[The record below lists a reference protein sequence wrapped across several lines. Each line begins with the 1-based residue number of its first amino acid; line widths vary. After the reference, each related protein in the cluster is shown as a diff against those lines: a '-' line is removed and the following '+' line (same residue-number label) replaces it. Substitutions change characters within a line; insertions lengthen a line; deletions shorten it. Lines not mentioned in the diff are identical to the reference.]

1 MCGIVGY
8 LGNGNCKN
16 ILLSGL
22 KKLEYRGYDSCG
34 IVDIK
39 DNKFEVYKSTK
50 RVDDLIENTKD
61 ITFGNIGI
69 GHTRWATHGIPN
81 FENAHPHID
90 SKNKFAVVHN
100 GILENYLELKNMLI
114 ENGYKFKSETDT
126 EVIPNLLSYNF
137 TDNVIQTIA
146 KTIKML
152 KGSFALG
159 IICLDTPNTLYV
171 ARRKSP
177 LLVGVTDKEN
187 IIASDICAIAD
198 FTENIYMLE
207 NDEFGAITK
216 DEIQFY
222 DLDLNE
228 VEKELVKIKLD
239 EQDIDLKEYKT
250 YMQKEIFENPIAVR
264 KTLETYFD
272 TERKIKFNFADD
284 LFEGVERIT
293 IIGCGTA
300 MHAGLTAKY
309 TIEDLVRIPVTVEVA
324 SEFKYKRFILNEK
337 DLVIFISQSGE
348 TADTIAAQELV
359 KQHGIKH
366 ISIVNVVN
374 STLDRI
380 SDNVLY
386 TKAGVEVAVA
396 STKAYIAQV
405 TLLNILAL
413 YMADKK
419 KALSES
425 EKESLYED
433 LFKLPADIDSILEE
447 EEIFSEYADQI
458 MNERSMFFIGR
469 GIDYYAVLEGSLK
482 LKEISYIHSEA
493 YQAGELKHGTIALV
507 EKGTKIVAVCTD
519 EELAEKTISNVKEVV
534 ARGAEVLYITNCDKE
549 VENIFEKVVK
559 IPKISRYFSVILSVI
574 PMQLIA
580 YFTTLKKGFDVDK
593 PRNLAKSVTVE

>member
-8 LGNGNCKN
+8 LGNGNCKK

-34 IVDIK
+34 IVDVK

-69 GHTRWATHGIPN
+69 GHTRWATHGIPS

-100 GILENYLELKNMLI
+100 GILENYLELKSMLI
-114 ENGYKFKSETDT
+114 EKGYEFKSETDT

-137 TDNVIQTIA
+137 TGDVIQAIS

-159 IICLDTPNTLYV
+159 IICLNTPNTLYI

-177 LLVGVTDKEN
+177 LLVGVTDEEN
-187 IIASDICAIAD
+187 IVASDICAIANL
-198 FTENIYMLE
+198 TENIYLLE
-207 NDEFGAITK
+207 NDELGEISK
-216 DEIQFY
+216 DKIKFY
-222 DLDLNE
+222 DLELNE
-228 VEKELVKIKLD
+228 IKKELVKIKLD

-264 KTLETYFD
+264 KTLETYFGD
-272 TERKIKFNFADD
+272 KRNIRFNFEEN
-284 LFEGVERIT
+284 LFEGIERIT

-300 MHAGLTAKY
+300 MHAGLAAKY
-309 TIEDLVRIPVTVEVA
+309 TIEDLVEIPVTVEVA
-324 SEFKYKRFILNEK
+324 SEFKYKKFILNEK

-359 KQHGIKH
+359 KERGIKH

-419 KALSES
+419 KLLSEE
-425 EKESLYED
+425 EKESLCED

-447 EEIFSEYADQI
+447 EEVFNKYADKI
-458 MNERSMFFIGR
+458 MNEHSMFFIGR

-493 YQAGELKHGTIALV
+493 YQAGELKHGTIALI
-507 EKGTKIVAVCTD
+507 EKGTKVVAVCTD
-519 EELAEKTISNVKEVV
+519 ENLVEKTISNVKEIVS
-534 ARGAEVLYITNCDKE
+534 RGAEVLYITNCDNE
-549 VENIFEKVVK
+549 VENIFEKVVR
-559 IPKISRYFSVILSVI
+559 IPKISKHFSVILSVI

-580 YFTTLKKGFDVDK
+580 YFTTLKKGLDVDK